1 MRKAAHIIL
10 LLSLPV
16 YSSLCQSPRWFGL
29 TAPNQSTLPLSNA
42 INDLLVRR
50 DTVWVGTERGLSL
63 TTNGASWSNFG
74 KSDGFKGF
82 GISAFAVRNSLVWV
96 AEASS
101 TRENGEAVSFG
112 EGLYYSTNGGAT
124 WTHVP
129 QPVER
134 AGATVD
140 TLTYGNNKI
149 RALAITVTRSNLTYD
164 IALTST
170 AVWTANFAGMLRK
183 STDRGQTWSRVI
195 LPPDN
200 LNSISPDMQLNFDLS
215 PTGGALGLRENLNH
229 RVFSVFASSDSVIWV
244 GTAGGINKSTDGG
257 VSWRKFNHQNQQR
270 PISGNFVVAINEQRW
285 AGQQIIWAATVN
297 ALDPNEQRGLSFSA
311 DGGESWSTT
320 LLGEFVHNIAFK
332 DSIVYAATDRGVY
345 RSSNFGQT
353 WIRNGTIFDP
363 TNLQRIASLPIY
375 AVAVKGDT
383 VWIGGTDGMAYT
395 LDSPTHMFG
404 SSWRVFRTYQPVGL
418 SSMTYSYPSPFSPDD
433 EVVRIHYSTRGR
445 NAAVTIRIFNFAMQ
459 PVRTL
464 IQNASRSGAYEH
476 DEIWNGRDDQNNR
489 IANGVYFYVV
499 EVEGLEPMWGKI
511 FIVE

>member
-1 MRKAAHIIL
+1 MRNALHLAL
-10 LLSLPV
+10 LLLLLTSFSPG
-16 YSSLCQSPRWFGL
+16 QSPTWFEFSIS
-29 TAPNQSTLPLSNA
+29 NQSLAPFSNA
-42 INDLLVRR
+42 VNDLLVKR
-50 DTVWVGTERGLSL
+50 DTVWIGTERGLSL
-63 TTNGASWSNFG
+63 TENGTLWRHFG

-82 GISAFAVRNSLVWV
+82 GISAIAVRNSLVWV
-96 AEASS
+96 AEARS
-101 TRENGEAVSFG
+101 TRENGETVSFG

-140 TLTYGNNKI
+140 TLTYGSNKI
-149 RALAITVTRSNLTYD
+149 RALAITVTRSNITYD

-183 STDRGQTWSRVI
+183 STDRGLTWSRVI

-200 LNSISPDMQLNFDLS
+200 LNAISPDMELNFDLS

-257 VSWRKFNHQNQQR
+257 VSWRKFSHQNQQR

-285 AGQQIIWAATVN
+285 AGRQIIWAATVN
-297 ALDPNEQRGLSFSA
+297 AVDPDERRGLSFSE

-332 DSIVYAATDRGVY
+332 DSIVYAATDNGLY

-353 WIRNGTIFDP
+353 WMRSGTIYDP
-363 TNLQRIASLPIY
+363 TNLQRIASPKIY

-383 VWIGGTDGMAYT
+383 VWAGGIDGLAYT
-395 LDSPTHMFG
+395 LDSPWQPFG
-404 SSWRVFRTYQPVGL
+404 SRWRVFRTSQPVGR
-418 SSMTYSYPSPFSPDD
+418 SSTTYSYPSPFSPDD
-433 EVVRIHYSTRGR
+433 EVVRIHYSTQGR
-445 NAAVTIRIFNFAMQ
+445 NAAVTIRIFNFMMQ

-464 IQNASRSGAYEH
+464 IQNAARSGAYEH
-476 DEIWNGRDDQNNR
+476 DEIWNGRDDQDKR
-489 IANGVYFYVV
+489 VANGVYFYVV
-499 EVEGLEPMWGKI
+499 EVDGLDPAWGKI
-511 FIVE
+511 YVVE